1 MTFALASS
9 SPRSHHD
16 PLPYTP
22 TKQQTPTQQKRPAD
36 DDFTSPSNRLNK
48 RPIVD
53 STSHTPL
60 REKHANQVH
69 STRRT
74 SSKVLMIPNSSP
86 SGNHSPDHAE
96 DVKRVLPL
104 QRAFEPTSNYSR
116 RKVKRHP
123 DIRRIMLPA
132 TPWKKPS
139 TLESFAHLTN
149 THHTPIRQAN
159 RLDTNLIITSDDEE
173 LESEE
178 LNILKLEQIAQEEEE
193 EEDMVFTQPFAL
205 ALRDSSDDRPVQS
218 TRRSLLNELLSSSG
232 ISQPSSELE
241 PVYEDQEIGDYD
253 EQLEEDDTDDE
264 EHGDFGVEW
273 PKDHHPLSELDGEE
287 GNPVSSLSNLR
298 SSPPPQVLRDSIWT
312 SNGGLSSFTNEVE
325 GDDLDEV
332 DAFFSSNLP
341 QDDKPYDVSLVTSS
355 FATAWPHFLTREYFE
370 ECQRNEANW
379 ILPDTPK
386 DGRMNASP
394 YFESNFHILS
404 KIGTGEF
411 AEVWNVRDMRTG
423 EKYAIKK
430 TKQPFL
436 GNSDRRRHIEEV
448 NHMWKMK
455 DSQHCVE
462 LVNAWE
468 QEGFLFI
475 QMELCNGGSLEGYLA
490 FEEPDDLSEDRI
502 WRIGYDIAMG
512 LRDIHQ
518 ANLIHLD
525 IKPANILLDDLGS
538 LKIGDFGLSTG
549 WPVQSKGYS
558 EEGDRRYMA
567 PELLQ
572 DLFDKPADI
581 FSLGLILLEM
591 AANIILPENGQ
602 GWQMLR
608 AGDFSNCHELSN
620 VSSELQLLIS
630 KMLHPNFDDR
640 FTVEQVLDHPKMKEI
655 HMVERNAEVGVL
667 YQHIQRLETMA
678 AVALRK
684 RTHEHIHDESS
695 LCTPVDERENWDDEL

>member
-1 MTFALASS
+1 MTFALASA
-9 SPRSHHD
+9 SPRSRHD

-22 TKQQTPTQQKRPAD
+22 TKQHTPTQQKRPAD
-36 DDFTSPSNRLNK
+36 DDLTSPSNRLNK
-48 RPIVD
+48 RPILD
-53 STSHTPL
+53 SAPHTPL
-60 REKHANQVH
+60 REKHANQTYNN
-69 STRRT
+69 SRT
-74 SSKVLMIPNSSP
+74 SSKLFMIPNSSP
-86 SGNHSPDHAE
+86 SGNHSPDRAE

-104 QRAFEPTSNYSR
+104 QRAFESSTIPTR

-123 DIRRIMLPA
+123 DLRRVMLPD

-139 TLESFAHLTN
+139 TLESFAHLSN
-149 THHTPIRQAN
+149 AYHTPIRHTS
-159 RLDTNLIITSDDEE
+159 RLEANLIVTSDDEE
-173 LESEE
+173 LENEE
-178 LNILKLEQIAQEEEE
+178 SNILKLEQLGQEEEE

-205 ALRDSSDDRPVQS
+205 ALRDSSDDRPMQS

-241 PVYEDQEIGDYD
+241 PVYENQEIGDYD
-253 EQLEEDDTDDE
+253 EQVEDDDTDDE
-264 EHGDFGVEW
+264 GNGDFGVEW
-273 PKDHHPLSELDGEE
+273 PKDRHPLSELDVEE
-287 GNPVSSLSNLR
+287 ENPVSSLSNLR
-298 SSPPPQVLRDSIWT
+298 SSPPPLARRDSIWT
-312 SNGGLSSFTNEVE
+312 SNGGLSSFTNDAEG
-325 GDDLDEV
+325 GDDVDEV
-332 DAFFSSNLP
+332 DVFFSSNLP
-341 QDDKPYDVSLVTSS
+341 QDDKPYDVNLISSS

-370 ECQRNEANW
+370 DCQRNEANW

-436 GNSDRRRHIEEV
+436 GNGDRRRHIEEV
-448 NHMWKMK
+448 NHMWKLK

-475 QMELCNGGSLEGYLA
+475 QMELCNGGSLEGYLG

-512 LRDIHQ
+512 LRAIHQ
-518 ANLIHLD
+518 ASLIHLD
-525 IKPANILLDDLGS
+525 IKPANILIDDLGS

-572 DLFDKPADI
+572 DYFDKPADI

-630 KMLHPNFDDR
+630 NMLHPIYDER

-655 HMVERNAEVGVL
+655 HMVQRNAEVGVL

-678 AVALRK
+678 AVALGK
-684 RTHEHIHDESS
+684 RTHLQDESS
-695 LCTPVDERENWDDEL
+695 FCTPVDERDNWDDEL